1 MNWKK
6 VITDRILNVVA
17 WCYAKAIAFHPWLS
31 LLYLLLKS
39 SFQRTHWT
47 LKWPCHK
54 IEFKAYSKPFL
65 TSQPNRKVN
74 HSVSSRDIYH
84 AKIHFLINKSI
95 WKIYQ
100 IQFGELDQ
108 DEGPWP
114 DLFYIFSCQLFG
126 HDNLFFTL
134 LSCFRMSFR
143 A

>member
-74 HSVSSRDIYH
+74 HSVSSRDSTMQ
-84 AKIHFLINKSI
+84 KSTSWWTNQFGKSI
-95 WKIYQ
+95 KSNLENRIRM
-100 IQFGELDQ
+100 
-108 DEGPWP
+108 GPWP